1 MSQEEVFEQKM
12 RMSKLFD
19 LYGGLLTAKQHQCL
33 SFYFYDDLNLS
44 EIADELG
51 VSRQAV
57 HDLLKRVEK
66 TLEQYES
73 KLNLLAKN
81 DEEKQ
86 LLHRCRELLTT
97 GEANGKAEAL
107 TILYKLTEIK

>member
-19 LYGGLLTAKQHQCL
+19 LYGGLLTEKQHQCL

-81 DEEKQ
+81 EEQKQ
-86 LLHRCRELLTT
+86 LLHRCRQLLNAGDAT
-97 GEANGKAEAL
+97 GRAEAL
-107 TILYKLTEIK
+107 AILYKLTELK